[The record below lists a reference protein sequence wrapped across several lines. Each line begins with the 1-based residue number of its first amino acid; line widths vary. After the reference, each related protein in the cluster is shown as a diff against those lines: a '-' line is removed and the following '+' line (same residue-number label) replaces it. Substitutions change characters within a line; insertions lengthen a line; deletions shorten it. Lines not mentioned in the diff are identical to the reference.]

1 MYDDNFCLFLSGRKK
16 SRVLLFGSI
25 ELQFDTPRFDFLS
38 NFFSATIKKIVL
50 IFFYAIL
57 HRCFMQFFECK
68 ICKQN
73 YFKKNNSWLKNKKID
88 SLIFFKKNSLVLQTK
103 ILHAKVQS
111 FG

>member
-1 MYDDNFCLFLSGRKK
+1 
-16 SRVLLFGSI
+16 
-25 ELQFDTPRFDFLS
+25 
-38 NFFSATIKKIVL
+38 
-50 IFFYAIL
+50 
-57 HRCFMQFFECK
+57 MQFFECK